1 LTNEEQLFS
10 TMSATDAAVLASCT
24 ELLPDLDPDI
34 FEYIVGILQD
44 EDVDEDSA
52 DTIANFLVSA
62 EYQQEDEALVTAK
75 KLLVQRLGGGSA
87 PPAPPPKKRPVPKK
101 TTTAPVVARVAAMSI
116 QEQTPPPATQETTP
130 DDSSQSSTEVAEEEQ
145 RAAKAAAAAE
155 KKAAAK
161 QARATKKKTGRKKNA
176 KLTLAEQAA
185 AQALEIETELHAARV
200 AAVKARTKL
209 GAYRGAL
216 EAASFTLPNP
226 GGGQP
231 LLEDAACTLVWG
243 RRYGLIGRNGTGKST
258 MLRAF
263 AARRVGDVP
272 PNVTVHYVSQEVNL
286 TDAQRVKTPVECVV
300 DADIERSLL
309 LGELAQLEALVA
321 TESLD
326 AQGSKRHGEVLSR
339 LDEIGS
345 DSASR
350 RAVTLLGNLG
360 FSAELQAR
368 PLAQLS
374 GGWRVRTMLA
384 AALFAKADILL
395 LDEP

>member
-1 LTNEEQLFS
+1 
-10 TMSATDAAVLASCT
+10 MSDSDEAALAACRQ
-24 ELLPDLDPDI
+24 LLPGLDADI

-62 EYQQEDEALVTAK
+62 EYQEEDEALDTAK
-75 KLLVQRLGGGSA
+75 KLLVQRLGGGAA
-87 PPAPPPKKRPVPKK
+87 PPAPPPKRKPLPKK
-101 TTTAPVVARVAAMSI
+101 TTTAPVVAKVAALSI
-116 QEQTPPPATQETTP
+116 QDPVPSPPAAAAAQVPVQGTIP
-130 DDSSQSSTEVAEEEQ
+130 DDDSTSSAEQAEQEQ
-145 RAAKAAAAAE
+145 RAAKAAAAD

-161 QARATKKKTGRKKNA
+161 QARASKKKAGRKKNA
-176 KLTLAEQAA
+176 KLNLSEQAA

-286 TDAQRVKTPVECVV
+286 TEAQRVKTPVACVV

-309 LGELAQLEALVA
+309 LEELSQLEALVA

-326 AQGSKRHGEVLSR
+326 AQGSKRHGDVLSR

-350 RAVTLLGNLG
+350 RAVTLLENLG